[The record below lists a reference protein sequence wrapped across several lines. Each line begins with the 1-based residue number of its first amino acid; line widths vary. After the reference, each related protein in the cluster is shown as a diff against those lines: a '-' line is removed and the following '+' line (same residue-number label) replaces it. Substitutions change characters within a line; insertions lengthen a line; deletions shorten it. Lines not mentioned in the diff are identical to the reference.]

1 MHFLHASG
9 SDFWYKNKKI
19 LLKGVGLGSW
29 LNLEHFMFGLPG
41 TDTEIRS
48 IIQNR
53 FGAESAQLFW
63 NTFYA
68 AAVNEADIAFV
79 KQCGLNSIRIPV
91 NHALFYDAE
100 FTQSTAIREIDRIVA
115 LCKKYELWAIIDL
128 HTAPECQNPDWHSD
142 NNTGKD
148 GFWYNP
154 EAIDS
159 FVDLWHNIARYYANN
174 TTIGGY
180 DVINEPCFFT
190 EEGTRGMMS
199 FYQKC
204 TRAIREVDQ
213 KHIIFYEGNTYS
225 RDFTMF
231 TDNLDENCAYT
242 FHLYPFL
249 QLPDKLHSTD
259 KKELLQQS
267 LYNDVSLEHLQ
278 KNLKKP
284 LWCGETG
291 HPLHLPDSFDIH
303 AEYLS
308 LLENMNIGWAVWPL
322 KDAGAMGMLNVK
334 QNSSWKHLCNTLSEN
349 WVFWD
354 IFNQDSILS
363 VENENN
369 SDPYS
374 FYTRMA
380 KLTTQAGKTVE
391 QNIEKITFDELLTA
405 VQDFSFDTCEYNK
418 ALLKSMHCNN
428 YK

>member
-1 MHFLHASG
+1 MYFLHTIG
-9 SDFWYKNKKI
+9 NNFYCNNTQI
-19 LLKGVGLGSW
+19 YLKDVGLGSW

-41 TDTEIRS
+41 TDAEIRS
-48 IIQNR
+48 VITNK
-53 FGAESAQLFW
+53 FGAESAQTFW
-63 NTFYA
+63 NTFYS

-100 FTQSTAIREIDRIVA
+100 LTQSTAIREIDRIVA
-115 LCKKYELWAIIDL
+115 LCSKYELWAIIDL
-128 HTAPECQNPDWHSD
+128 HTAPFAQNPDWHSD

-148 GFWYNP
+148 GFWYNR

-159 FVDLWHNIARYYANN
+159 FVDLWQNIARYYANN

-180 DVINEPCFFT
+180 DLINEPCFFS
-190 EEGTRGMMS
+190 EEGAQGMMS
-199 FYQKC
+199 FYTKC
-204 TRAIREVDQ
+204 TRAIREVDHN
-213 KHIIFYEGNTYS
+213 HIIFYEGNTYS

-231 TDNLDENCAYT
+231 TENLDENCAYT

-259 KKELLQQS
+259 KKELLRQS

-303 AEYLS
+303 AEFLT
-308 LLENMNIGWAVWPL
+308 LLEDMNIGWSVWPL
-322 KDAGAMGMLNVK
+322 KDVGAMGILNVT
-334 QNSSWKHLCNTLSEN
+334 QNSSWKNLCNTLSEN

-363 VENENN
+363 VENEQNA
-369 SDPYS
+369 DPYS
-374 FYTRMA
+374 FYKRIA
-380 KLTTQAGKTVE
+380 KLTTEANKTVKK
-391 QNIEKITFDELLTA
+391 NSTNLNFKTLTTA
-405 VQDFSFDTCEYNK
+405 VQDFSFDACEPNT
-418 ALLKSMHCNN
+418 ALLESM
-428 YK
+428 K